1 MMIFSH
7 EINLVES
14 RLHSLQEFKQADSRS
29 LARDFTKI
37 TDRRGALAS
46 VATATRYDSVACD
59 ERNFS
64 SSEERALAPLDLSS
78 QRSAKPKA
86 SLALSL
92 VCAIRRSTSV
102 ARTKNSVITCLN
114 SVNNCVVFACSA
126 RWATSSKLVLHSLA
140 GALIIKSQRDCTEF
154 RRVFVS
160 RSALAGQVR

>member
-1 MMIFSH
+1 MRLGSH

-29 LARDFTKI
+29 LARDFTKF

-46 VATATRYDSVACD
+46 VATT
-59 ERNFS
+59 E
-64 SSEERALAPLDLSS
+64 DLSS

-86 SLALSL
+86 GLALSL

-102 ARTKNSVITCLN
+102 ARTKKQCNHVSSVEN
-114 SVNNCVVFACSA
+114 
-126 RWATSSKLVLHSLA
+126 
-140 GALIIKSQRDCTEF
+140 KSQRDCTEF
-154 RRVFVS
+154 RRVFAS